1 MKTIFVVDDNDVNL
15 LTAEETLSTQYRV
28 FTLPSASDMFE
39 LLNDIVPD
47 LILLDIMMPE
57 MDGFEALRL
66 LKATSRYAYIPVI
79 FLTGLNDSGTEALG
93 LEAGAVDFISKPFS
107 EPVLL
112 NRIKTHLEIEGL
124 IRERTEMLQMRT
136 EKLQKLQDS
145 MVAVLADML
154 ESRDKTTAGHVER
167 TTIYTKM
174 LISEMLRR
182 GVYAEE
188 ISGWDLDLIAFS
200 TRLHDI
206 GKIAVSDLILNK
218 PEKLTA
224 EEFDLIKNH
233 AADGERIIE
242 KIIMGSL
249 TTDEFDTMKIHAEEG
264 ERIIEKIMAKSGYD
278 DFLHHAK
285 LFAGY
290 HHERWDGTGYPH
302 GLKGTDI
309 PLQGRIMA
317 IVDVY
322 DAIISDRPYKK
333 ALKKETALEIIR
345 EGRGKAFDPKITDVF
360 LEIAGSF
367 GEVEQCR

>member
-1 MKTIFVVDDNDVNL
+1 MKTIFVVDDSDVNL
-15 LTAEETLSTQYRV
+15 LAAEKSLSKQYRV
-28 FTLPSASDMFE
+28 FTLPSAADMLE
-39 LLNDIVPD
+39 LLNDIAPD
-47 LILLDIMMPE
+47 LIILDIVMPE
-57 MDGFEALRL
+57 MDGFAAMRM
-66 LKATSRYAYIPVI
+66 LKANARHSVIPVI
-79 FLTGLNDSGTEALG
+79 FLTSQDDAATETLG
-93 LEAGAVDFISKPFS
+93 FELGAVDFISKPFS
-107 EPVLL
+107 ESVLL

-124 IRERTEMLQMRT
+124 IHERTEMLRLRT
-136 EKLQKLQDS
+136 EKLQRLQDS

-167 TTIYTKM
+167 TTIYTRK

-188 ISGWDLDLIAFS
+188 MSGWDLDLIAFA

-206 GKIAVSDLILNK
+206 GKISVSDLILNK
-218 PEKLTA
+218 PEKLTS

-233 AADGERIIE
+233 AAEGEQIIE
-242 KIIMGSL
+242 KIIRGGL
-249 TTDEFDTMKIHAEEG
+249 TPYEFDTMKIHAEEG
-264 ERIIEKIMAKSGYD
+264 ERIIEQIMAKSGYD

-290 HHERWDGTGYPH
+290 HHERWDGTGYPY

-322 DAIISDRPYKK
+322 DALMSERPYKK
-333 ALKKETALEIIR
+333 ALKKETVLEIIR
-345 EGRGKAFDPKITDVF
+345 EGQGIVFDPLIAQVF
-360 LEIAGSF
+360 LEINDSF
-367 GEVEQCR
+367 GEAESCR